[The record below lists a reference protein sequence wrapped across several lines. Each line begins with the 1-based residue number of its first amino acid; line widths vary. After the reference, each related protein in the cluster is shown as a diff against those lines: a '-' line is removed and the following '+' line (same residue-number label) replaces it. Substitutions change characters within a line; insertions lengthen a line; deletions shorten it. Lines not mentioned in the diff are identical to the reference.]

1 MPYELIDILCDDST
15 GCTKYAQ
22 RPPLNAHDADVSSR
36 ARGLKY
42 SLSLN
47 LHLYFVYASTV
58 CSGDTQKMRR
68 VVGALAYVTSTKL

>member
-22 RPPLNAHDADVSSR
+22 RPADVSSR

-42 SLSLN
+42 SLSLI

-58 CSGDTQKMRR
+58 CSGDTHNMRR